1 MTKESYYKPIIY
13 YERRVKLFFLELI
26 DTLLEKEYFSFRES
40 AKTYV
45 DAMRSYIEN
54 RIHLIP
60 QHPAPRY
67 FDRYQRDLQY
77 ITYQPNKRTTWYIFF
92 LQEENVYLVCYITNN
107 HFEGQY
113 IC

>member
-1 MTKESYYKPIIY
+1 MQENYHKPIIY

-40 AKTYV
+40 AKAYV
-45 DAMRSYIEN
+45 NAMKNYIDN
-54 RIHLIP
+54 RIHLVS

-67 FDRYQRDLQY
+67 FDRYQAGLQY
-77 ITYQPNKRTTWYIFF
+77 ITYRPNRHTTWYIFF
-92 LQEENVYLVCYITNN
+92 LQKENRFVVCYITNN